1 MECQAG
7 EPTLPSLWEYL
18 NIRLLTDKKKWTS
31 PQRKMMGKAGR
42 FHGIRAGFLLLAVV
56 AVIMVGFAVTA
67 RVQQHE
73 NRNYA
78 SALVQSLLAAN
89 TADVADLIREIDK
102 YQEWANP
109 LLREIIDG
117 KETTRRQKLHASLAL
132 LKDDPSQAD
141 YVFEQ
146 LLSAQV
152 EEVPV
157 IITLLRPHKGRVQ
170 QRLWG
175 TVKSSTSGERLRAA
189 AALAA
194 YDSQNTEWRNVGEDV
209 VASLVSVTPTEP
221 KPWIILLRPVG
232 AQLVEPL
239 QPRYRDRSPQR
250 DSERPL
256 AAASLADY
264 LKDQPKALTE
274 LILLADNDREFLPF
288 LESLR
293 PQRSACV
300 DEFKTI
306 LRRSP
311 PPDDKPVLRDSFW
324 KKQANAALCLLGF
337 DERESVW
344 PLLKHTEN
352 PSLRSFIIDR
362 LARFGADYRLLADRL
377 KIETD
382 PSIRQALILALGDF
396 GTGTISKHD
405 RQTLIENLA
414 ALYRS
419 DPDPGVHSA
428 AEWAL
433 RKCQAD
439 DRVARLD
446 DTLQKTP
453 LENEAKTRR
462 WFINS
467 QGQTFGVVDGP
478 VNFLMGDK
486 RQPVTIAYRFA
497 TATHE
502 VTVEQFQKF
511 RSAYQPLAKYSP
523 QPDCPADMV
532 SWYDAAAY
540 CNWLSQRD
548 DIPKE
553 QWCYETNEKGN
564 YAEGMKISANF
575 KQRTGYRLPTDA
587 EWEYVC
593 RANTRTAFAF
603 GDPEELLERYGWYM
617 QNSRNRS
624 WPVGRLRPNALGAFD
639 MHGNDCEWCQDHSER
654 EGERR
659 SGNAW
664 ATSRRSRVVASR

>member
-1 MECQAG
+1 M
-7 EPTLPSLWEYL
+7 
-18 NIRLLTDKKKWTS
+18 RWTS
-31 PQRKMMGKAGR
+31 SKR
-42 FHGIRAGFLLLAVV
+42 F
-56 AVIMVGFAVTA
+56 
-67 RVQQHE
+67 
-73 NRNYA
+73 
-78 SALVQSLLAAN
+78 S
-89 TADVADLIREIDK
+89 
-102 YQEWANP
+102 
-109 LLREIIDG
+109 
-117 KETTRRQKLHASLAL
+117 
-132 LKDDPSQAD
+132 
-141 YVFEQ
+141 
-146 LLSAQV
+146 
-152 EEVPV
+152 
-157 IITLLRPHKGRVQ
+157 
-170 QRLWG
+170 
-175 TVKSSTSGERLRAA
+175 
-189 AALAA
+189 
-194 YDSQNTEWRNVGEDV
+194 
-209 VASLVSVTPTEP
+209 
-221 KPWIILLRPVG
+221 
-232 AQLVEPL
+232 
-239 QPRYRDRSPQR
+239 
-250 DSERPL
+250 
-256 AAASLADY
+256 
-264 LKDQPKALTE
+264 
-274 LILLADNDREFLPF
+274 
-288 LESLR
+288 
-293 PQRSACV
+293 
-300 DEFKTI
+300 
-306 LRRSP
+306 RRSP

-337 DERESVW
+337 DERETVW
-344 PLLKHTEN
+344 SLLKHTEN

-362 LARFGADYRLLADRL
+362 LARFGADYQLLAERL

-405 RQTLIENLA
+405 RQTLVENLA
-414 ALYRS
+414 VLYRS

-433 RKCQAD
+433 RRCQAD

-453 LENEAKTRR
+453 MENDAKNRR

-478 VNFLMGDK
+478 VSFLMGDK

-564 YAEGMKISANF
+564 YSEGMKTSANF

-593 RANTRTAFAF
+593 RANTRTAFSF

-639 MHGNDCEWCQDHSER
+639 MHGNDCEWCQDRLER
-654 EGERR
+654 KSERR
-659 SGNAW
+659 SDGSETVKRDSICVLHGGAFDVRPSDVRSDFRLFYGAGQLGGNLGFRPAR
-664 ATSRRSRVVASR
+664 TYP